1 MTAPQTM
8 QAAVL
13 KAPGDLRYE
22 SVPVPSDLRPQ
33 DTLVKVMAAGI
44 CGSDIGRVMVTG
56 TYRFP
61 TIPGHEFAGVVEAV
75 GAEVAT
81 IKAGDRVAVAPLLP
95 CMQCESCYRGNYSLC
110 DQYGFLG
117 SRTNGGFAQY
127 VRAPARNLVR
137 FPDSIGFEEAATI
150 ESAAIIL
157 HGIHKI
163 KLRAGDSAAVIGIG
177 ALGYFAVCLAKIS
190 GASPVI
196 AVDIDESKLQMAR
209 EAGADVCINAMAKDA
224 LQQIRQATGGSG
236 ADVVL
241 ETAGNNAGRE
251 MAIHAARKQGTIVVY
266 GSAHHDVVFKPE
278 TFERVL
284 RSELHIVGSWN
295 SYSVPF
301 PGKEWFDLI
310 RFIEA
315 GQLSARPL
323 ISHVQPLSEAPRI
336 FREIADRSFG
346 GYSKVIFLPHGE
358 MTASAA
364 ASPPAPIRRQ
374 A

>member
-1 MTAPQTM
+1 MGDRLSM
-8 QAAVL
+8 HAAVL

-22 SVPVPSDLRPQ
+22 QVPRPDELGAQ

-61 TIPGHEFAGVVEAV
+61 TIPGHEFAGVVERV
-75 GAEVAT
+75 GPEVT
-81 IKAGDRVAVAPLLP
+81 NLRPGDRVAIAPLLP
-95 CMQCESCYRGNYSLC
+95 CGRCDACQRGHYSLC

-117 SRTNGGFAQY
+117 SRSDGGFAQY
-127 VRAPARNLVR
+127 VRAPARNLVK
-137 FPDSIGFEEAATI
+137 FPATIGFDEAATI

-163 KLRAGDSAAVIGIG
+163 RLAAGDAVSVIGIG
-177 ALGYFAVCLAKIS
+177 ALGYFAVRLARLS
-190 GASPVI
+190 GARPVI
-196 AVDIDESKLQMAR
+196 AVDIDPAKLEMAR
-209 EAGADVCINAMAKDA
+209 AAGADVCIDA
-224 LQQIRQATGGSG
+224 SAGDAASAIRAATGGIG

-251 MAIHAARKQGTIVVY
+251 LAIHAARKQGTIVVY
-266 GSAHHDVVFKPE
+266 GSAHHDVVFKPA

-284 RSELHIVGSWN
+284 RHELVIVGSWN

-301 PGKEWFDLI
+301 PGKEWHDLV

-315 GQLSARPL
+315 GELSAKPL
-323 ISHVQPLSEAPRI
+323 ISHVRPLEDAPRI
-336 FREIADRSFG
+336 FREIADKSFG
-346 GYSKVIFLPHGE
+346 GYSKVIFLPHG
-358 MTASAA
+358 ALDGAH
-364 ASPPAPIRRQ
+364 
-374 A
+374 

>member
-1 MTAPQTM
+1 M

-22 SVPVPSDLRPQ
+22 TVAVPADLGPQ

-61 TIPGHEFAGVVEAV
+61 TIPGHEFAGIVEAV
-75 GAEVAT
+75 GSEVKSVGT
-81 IKAGDRVAVAPLLP
+81 GDRVAIAPLLP
-95 CMQCESCYRGNYSLC
+95 CMACDSCRRGHYSLC
-110 DQYGFLG
+110 DNYSFLG
-117 SRTNGGFAQY
+117 SRTDGGFAQY
-127 VRAPARNLVR
+127 VKAPARNLVR
-137 FPDSIGFEEAATI
+137 FPDTMSFEEAATI

-163 KLRAGDSAAVIGIG
+163 NLRAGDSAAVIGIG
-177 ALGYFAVCLAKIS
+177 ALGYFAVRLARLS
-190 GASPVI
+190 GARPVI
-196 AVDIDESKLQMAR
+196 AVDIDESKLRMAR
-209 EAGADVCINAMAKDA
+209 EAGADICIDASAADA
-224 LQQIRQATGGSG
+224 LQQIRAATGTAG

-251 MAIHAARKQGTIVVY
+251 MAIHAVRKQGTIVVY

-284 RSELHIVGSWN
+284 RSEIHLVGSWN

-301 PGKEWFDLI
+301 PGKEWLDLI

-315 GQLSARPL
+315 GELSAKPL
-323 ISHVQPLSEAPRI
+323 ISHVRPLSDAPRI
-336 FREIADRSFG
+336 FKEIAERSFG
-346 GYSKVIFLPHGE
+346 GYSKVIFLPHGGPTSE
-358 MTASAA
+358 H
-364 ASPPAPIRRQ
+364 
-374 A
+374 